1 MGGHAPRLEARA
13 IVDADELRRR
23 NRAPL
28 ERVKAERRLL
38 LIDALAPALTPFEA
52 DRLVDALEAVNR
64 GVGVR
69 IERAGRDVV
78 IRLIAE

>member
-1 MGGHAPRLEARA
+1 M
-13 IVDADELRRR
+13 DSDELRRR

-38 LIDALAPALTPFEA
+38 LIDALAPALMPFEA
-52 DRLVDALEAVNR
+52 DRLVAALETVNR

-69 IERAGRDVV
+69 IERDGDDVV
-78 IRLIAE
+78 IRLIPE